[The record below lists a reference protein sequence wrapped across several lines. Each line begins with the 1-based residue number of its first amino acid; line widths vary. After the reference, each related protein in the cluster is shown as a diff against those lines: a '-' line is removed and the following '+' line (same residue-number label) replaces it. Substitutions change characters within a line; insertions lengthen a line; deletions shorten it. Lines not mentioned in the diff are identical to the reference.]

1 MSELPALNVSISD
14 CITDSVEVRILA
26 NTALTPAALSLLDFG
41 IKAFVEA
48 GARGGYPVSSGA
60 PEHSSLSLASGL
72 TPDSSGCRFIL
83 EARKITRNCFQL
95 LRHMLSKP
103 ELPACE
109 LQQIQVRDSSG
120 HKAELL
126 PEIDEDLEVDL
137 YPAMADN
144 LAFTLEYGDDVFS
157 KSRRVEVE
165 FSAPIGAPE
174 IASFK
179 PYAQAWGSLLE
190 AGAFALPYDLPDVQE
205 SVMGQVTQFDSHSAE
220 IEVPV
225 YLVSEEGWNV
235 LINILHTFSKRELA
249 IVRVLLE

>member
-1 MSELPALNVSISD
+1 MPKLPTLNVSCSD
-14 CITDSVEVRILA
+14 CINGTVEVSIFA
-26 NTALTPAALSLLDFG
+26 NTTLSPAALDVLEYG
-41 IKAFVEA
+41 INAFVEA
-48 GARGGYPVSSGA
+48 GARGGYPVFFGA
-60 PEHSSLSLASGL
+60 PERSNLSLAVGL
-72 TPDSSGCRFIL
+72 TPDSSTAHFVL
-83 EARKITRNCFQL
+83 EACEITRNCFQL

-103 ELPACE
+103 ELPGCE
-109 LQQIQVRDSSG
+109 LQQVQVRDSSG
-120 HKAELL
+120 HTTQVLQ
-126 PEIDEDLEVDL
+126 EIDEDLEIDL
-137 YPAMADN
+137 YPTMADN

-174 IASFK
+174 IASLK
-179 PYAQAWGSLLE
+179 PYAQAWGLLLE
-190 AGAFALPYDLPDVQE
+190 AGAFALPYDLPDVLE

-235 LINILHTFSKRELA
+235 LINILHTFSKRERA